1 MRDPKVFGSA
11 EESSPADSQEIELAL
26 VLEPLPSKDAEIQYG
41 SALSHIQASDL
52 AKCSFQRPL
61 SGGDFFPSMPM
72 RRLSRELKHFV
83 KDHLQ
88 YISVAPIEDNPVRP
102 LQVHSQIALAIAS
115 NLSLV

>member
-1 MRDPKVFGSA
+1 MRDPKVFDSA
-11 EESSPADSQEIELAL
+11 EESSSDDSQEIELAL
-26 VLEPLPSKDAEIQYG
+26 VLEPLPSEDAEIQYG

-61 SGGDFFPSMPM
+61 SGGYFSPSMPL

-83 KDHLQ
+83 KDRPR

-102 LQVHSQIALAIAS
+102 L
-115 NLSLV
+115 

>member
-1 MRDPKVFGSA
+1 MRDPEVFCSA
-11 EESSPADSQEIELAL
+11 EEASPDDSQEIELAL

-52 AKCSFQRPL
+52 AKCSFHGPL
-61 SGGDFFPSMPM
+61 PGGLFSQSMPL

-83 KDHLQ
+83 KDHPE

-102 LQVHSQIALAIAS
+102 L
-115 NLSLV
+115 